1 MTVPSEPWGY
11 DYMRVRSNGD
21 VKYDNFNGD
30 IEFVVN
36 NNESERWINPKNS
49 YLSLRLRIVQTDE
62 TGVAGCLAPIVNTG
76 ASKVEGTLMSIPYI
90 NSNPAAAIFTA
101 ASFNIGEETISNN
114 QNIAPCNTLYRMLYE
129 SRQEQDTVNSTNPIK
144 VMSMNDANTTA
155 NKACIL
161 SDYFTGYNDTLTNFS
176 NRKLWALKNMMGFN
190 KFNEIEI
197 ETQCLVPI
205 MYSDSLIPPNTPF
218 SLRLT
223 VDPLF
228 HMNLINIAGS
238 NISSL
243 PVAPATPTA
252 FTISRLTSTSSN
264 TGAIGYYDEIC
275 KLNFDSY
282 GKYTVFGLF

>member
-1 MTVPSEPWGY
+1 MTSEPFGY
-11 DYMRVRSNGD
+11 DYTRVRSNGD

-36 NNESERWINPKNS
+36 NNESERWISPKNS

-76 ASKVEGTLMSIPYI
+76 ASKAAGTLMSIPYI
-90 NSNPAAAIFTA
+90 NSNPAAAIFTT
-101 ASFNIGEETISNN
+101 ASFKIGEETISNN

-144 VMSMNDANTTA
+144 VMSITDTDTIA
-155 NKACIL
+155 NKSCIL
-161 SDYFTGYNDTLTNFS
+161 SDHFTGYNDALTNFS

-190 KFNEIEI
+190 RFNEIEI

-223 VDPLF
+223 VDPMF
-228 HMNLINIAGS
+228 HLNL
-238 NISSL
+238 
-243 PVAPATPTA
+243 
-252 FTISRLTSTSSN
+252 
-264 TGAIGYYDEIC
+264 
-275 KLNFDSY
+275 LN
-282 GKYTVFGLF
+282 V